1 MQEELEGK
9 TLSLTIMI
17 SWGCGHIVMSLSKPD
32 DKTGCTH
39 VFVSSCRLY
48 AASSIHSPRLMIHE
62 LGMYVIGSSSM
73 LTNSLIG
80 QTRPV
85 QWVTLYNI

>member
-17 SWGCGHIVMSLSKPD
+17 SWGCGHVMSLSMPD
-32 DKTGCTH
+32 DKIGCGH
-39 VFVSSCRLY
+39 LFVSSCRLY